1 MAVQIRRQHLMQ
13 VPTMLRHVI
22 LYAPSCEYLM
32 RGPCNVIKHTEYG
45 YDTLVAAEGRY
56 IAARRV
62 RVQTLVRLR
71 MHVPWHFTLCLFSAD
86 IFFSHFSYSYH
97 LFLVCR
103 QILRLL
109 RRQGHGSRSRSRPR
123 PREGPSTLSRR
134 RSYRRPRRIPV

>member
-56 IAARRV
+56 ITARRG

-71 MHVPWHFTLCLFSAD
+71 MHVRFQSSA
-86 IFFSHFSYSYH
+86 
-97 LFLVCR
+97 
-103 QILRLL
+103 QLRYE
-109 RRQGHGSRSRSRPR
+109 SNYF
-123 PREGPSTLSRR
+123 PSMMVTMGIH
-134 RSYRRPRRIPV
+134 P